1 MNPLNADFRPFPL
14 LAGGHRQTLAAC
26 YVAATA
32 SLPSSVQHRVALE
45 DGDQLVLHDDCP
57 PDWQAGAPAV
67 LLVHGLCGSHQSRYV
82 VRIGSKLLARG
93 VRVFRLDLRG
103 CGAGE
108 MLARTSTH
116 CGRATDLEP
125 PIVRIGELAPD
136 SPLTVVGFSLGGALT
151 LNLAAM
157 PSVPSNFARIV
168 AVCPPVDLFA
178 VEELLK
184 RPWNRKYDQFFAREL
199 WKKVQ
204 HRSRIVA
211 GAPSVD
217 HLPKPRKLREFD
229 EAYTVPLGGYRDADD
244 YYEQTSV
251 ASRLAKI
258 ELPTRIIAAAND
270 PIVPLEPL
278 ASSQLGPATQLLATG
293 CGGHLGFVGRRG
305 SDPDRYWLDW
315 RVIEWVL
322 EGDQAPA
329 PQPESQL
336 ARPSVW
342 RIARG
347 LRSPQPSSQPSTVA
361 D

>member
-26 YVAATA
+26 YVAASA
-32 SLPSSVQHRVALE
+32 SLPGSSQHRILLD

-57 PDWQAGAPAV
+57 QDWQAGDPAV
-67 LLVHGLCGSHQSRYV
+67 MLVHGLCGSHQSRYV

-108 MLARTSTH
+108 GLARTSTH
-116 CGRATDLEP
+116 CGRYGDLEA
-125 PIVRIGELAPD
+125 PILRIGELAPG

-151 LNLAAM
+151 LNLATM
-157 PSVPSNFARIV
+157 PSLPKNWARIV

-178 VEELLK
+178 VEALLQ
-184 RPWNRKYDQFFAREL
+184 RPWNRQYDQFFAREL

-204 HRSRIVA
+204 HRSRTVP

-217 HLPKPRKLREFD
+217 HLPRPRKLREFD
-229 EAYTVPLGGYRDADD
+229 EAYTVPLGGYRNADD

-278 ASSQLGPATQLLATG
+278 VTNQLGPETYLLATG

-322 EGDQAPA
+322 GDQEKTAPA
-329 PQPESQL
+329 EESSAEVRITGWRIPRRL
-336 ARPSVW
+336 RPSP
-342 RIARG
+342 I
-347 LRSPQPSSQPSTVA
+347 STIT